1 MEESFTTFNHVDMS
15 ILKKEPLYN
24 HLNLDSLARRGSIK
38 IKINENEDILDVN
51 QDEEEDSSDKDE
63 ANDTVLEAPIVS

>member
-51 QDEEEDSSDKDE
+51 
-63 ANDTVLEAPIVS
+63 